1 MIVVS
6 DSSPL
11 ITLACARQLELLHE
25 FFGTVIIPPEVHTEV
40 VVAGAGLPGA
50 EEVRK
55 AAWIEMQARSPE
67 PSRALKKACSGLG
80 PGEKSVIYA
89 ASMLKADFVLV
100 DEQRARRVA
109 KDVGLTVA
117 GSIAI
122 LEQGAKIGRVADLR
136 SVYRSL
142 LNQGIRFDTRLLEA
156 SLAKLG
162 LATL

>member
-11 ITLACARQLELLHE
+11 ITLARARQLELLHE
-25 FFGTVIIPPEVHTEV
+25 FFGIVIIPPEVRSEV
-40 VVAGAGLPGA
+40 VVTGAGLPGA

-55 AAWIEMQARSPE
+55 AGWIQMHTLSTE
-67 PSRALKKACSGLG
+67 PSGELKKACSGLG

-89 ASMLKADFVLV
+89 ASMLNAALVLI
-100 DEQRARRVA
+100 DEERARRVA
-109 KDVGLTVA
+109 KNVGLPVA

-122 LEQGAKIGRVADLR
+122 LERGARIGRVTDLR
-136 SVYRSL
+136 SVYRNL
-142 LNQGIRFDTRLLEA
+142 LEQGIRFDIQLLDA

-162 LATL
+162 LTRL